1 MSPQLTKERLAIYAL
16 IVFLLGWIV
25 VMLAIQTAQ
34 GIHYGVG
41 FGFHQRVPSSIVRQ
55 IGVGDNLEKMMKAT
69 NRP

>member
-1 MSPQLTKERLAIYAL
+1 MSRQLTKERLAIYGL

-25 VMLAIQTAQ
+25 VMLAIQTIQ

-41 FGFHQRVPSSIVRQ
+41 FGFHQHVPASIVRQ

-69 NRP
+69 NKP